1 MQYITAVLAP
11 GETERI
17 EKAHDGKR
25 LTKALLKEMV
35 KTDQISEVQFVSTSN
50 FHRPGSWFRLDEAT
64 DVYGPAVGIQLRL
77 HGSVAMI
84 EVDGWATVIR

>member
-17 EKAHDGKR
+17 EKAFHGER
-25 LTKALLKEMV
+25 VTKALLREAAEG
-35 KTDQISEVQFVSTSN
+35 TAIGDIQFVSTSQ
-50 FHRPGSWFRLDEAT
+50 FHRPGSWFRLDEAVN
-64 DVYGPAVGIQLRL
+64 VYGPVGIQLRL

-84 EVDGWATVIR
+84 EADGATVTVR